1 MSKQYICPNC
11 HRGLSNRPSLS
22 RHKKYHCSEANMGH
36 LNKLITPKPDAK
48 KGVTGIPTM
57 KRQSDSSQSDSDQE
71 SGSELEKY
79 GSDLDTHEDETDSV
93 SNVGVNRVS
102 QDKRAPVKDILTF
115 NGAEFSGKT
124 PKSRETLLKL
134 MKVMDIPPENRPALC
149 DWYQEKHI

>member
-1 MSKQYICPNC
+1 LERIVPLEIGIRS
-11 HRGLSNRPSLS
+11 
-22 RHKKYHCSEANMGH
+22 SEG
-36 LNKLITPKPDAK
+36 
-48 KGVTGIPTM
+48 
-57 KRQSDSSQSDSDQE
+57 SSQSDSDQE
-71 SGSELEKY
+71 SESELEKY
-79 GSDLDTHEDETDSV
+79 WSDLREAETDSV
-93 SNVGVNRVS
+93 KVDRVS